1 MGRGTTEDGGGVL
14 PLVHVRKI
22 PSVTSASP
30 PRYLPNFVREE
41 TDVAMTAPKF
51 PRPFNTSTV
60 SRTVLPDPVAACAT
74 LLPSRRTEG
83 S

>member
-1 MGRGTTEDGGGVL
+1 MAKQGGGVL
-14 PLVHVRKI
+14 GRALALKI

-60 SRTVLPDPVAACAT
+60 SRTVIPASSRACAT